1 MIRTIAYKE
10 LLEMVRDGR
19 FQWVAGI
26 LIVLLLTALAVGW
39 RNYEEISAERE
50 LAQSTV
56 RDQWLKQPEQNPH
69 SGVHYGIYAFRPRT
83 FLSSLDPGL
92 EPYVGA
98 TVWLEAHLQ
107 NQFVARPAD
116 DASAVQR
123 FGQMTVA
130 MVLQVLL
137 PLLII
142 LVAFAVFAGEREQ
155 GTFRLLLSLGVKP
168 SHLAAGKALG
178 VAGALGLVLVPAVVI
193 GVLALSLLT
202 DLAMARLDLGR
213 MLLVG
218 GFYLLYLGI
227 FVGVS
232 LAVSARAR
240 SSRLALI
247 GLLGFWFFNS
257 LIAPRVTSDIAQTL
271 YPSISNF
278 EFEAE
283 IAKARD
289 YGLDGTSTYAE
300 RKSKRQKEVLQQ
312 YGVEKP
318 KDLPVNFYGI
328 QLQMNEDF
336 GYLAFDK
343 FYDGV
348 YDNFRRQNRVRDIA
362 ALFAPLLAI
371 RSLSMGLSATDWYQH
386 QDFAER
392 AEMYRR
398 LEVKIINDD
407 ITFNGIVDGVS
418 LSNKYVKGID
428 IWEKV
433 PPFEYQLK
441 PVSWVLG
448 NHRLSIVILL
458 LWSAFAAVVLCWAT
472 QRIEVE

>member
-1 MIRTIAYKE
+1 
-10 LLEMVRDGR
+10 MVRDGR

-142 LVAFAVFAGEREQ
+142 LVSFAVFAGEREQ

-247 GLLGFWFFNS
+247 GLRGFWFFNS
-257 LIAPRVTSDIAQTL
+257 LIAPRVTSDITQTL

-283 IAKARD
+283 ILKARD

-312 YGVEKP
+312 YGVENP

-343 FYDGV
+343 FYGDV

-362 ALFAPLLAI
+362 AVFAPLLAI
-371 RSLSMGLSATDWYQH
+371 RSLSMGLSATDWHQH

-392 AEMYRR
+392 AEMHRR

-433 PPFEYQLK
+433 PPFEYRLK
-441 PVSWVLG
+441 PISWVLG

-472 QRIEVE
+472 RGIEVE